1 MNIKLFAI
9 KKNKIS
15 FETKFWAAYE
25 IEKTFEVVDVF
36 FDYAHLD
43 YYKQTLCEAVF
54 YINKEEVYKKDYPGE
69 VFVFYTALRSF
80 LKAGFCLQYK
90 NKKWKVKELS
100 SECRSIL
107 RLASLTKQEYINPFI
122 VFQNAFAEK
131 TLDDFEFFLCEITQL
146 SLSPATVEY
155 DYDLMTP
162 YIHLIKMLDAAELIR
177 ERGVEKITKT
187 DQIDPVTE

>member
-1 MNIKLFAI
+1 M

-15 FETKFWAAYE
+15 FETNFWAAYV
-25 IEKTFEVVDVF
+25 IENPFEVVNVF
-36 FDYAHLD
+36 FEYADLD

-90 NKKWKVKELS
+90 NKKWKVKEVS

-107 RLASLTKQEYINPFI
+107 RQASLTAQEYIDPFI

-131 TLDDFEFFLCEITQL
+131 TPDDFEFFLCEITQL

-155 DYDLMTP
+155 DCDLMTP
-162 YIHLIKMLDAAELIR
+162 YIHIIKMLDAGQLMR
-177 ERGVEKITKT
+177 ERGVEKI
-187 DQIDPVTE
+187 